1 MTFKRPKLEVAARNQ
16 FLPDLINLKRVTRS
30 VSRNSPFERL
40 KNMLSPYLHF
50 LLPYYY
56 RLPWRFLEAIII
68 SYCYF
73 FIILPLISNEIA
85 FIVVFLS
92 NRGKFLKKMS
102 FLTDEKKDWKN
113 DFQSLLNYIQIPV

>member
-1 MTFKRPKLEVAARNQ
+1 
-16 FLPDLINLKRVTRS
+16 
-30 VSRNSPFERL
+30 
-40 KNMLSPYLHF
+40 MLSPYLHF

-92 NRGKFLKKMS
+92 NRGKFLKKNEL
-102 FLTDEKKDWKN
+102 FNGRKKGLEN
-113 DFQSLLNYIQIPV
+113 